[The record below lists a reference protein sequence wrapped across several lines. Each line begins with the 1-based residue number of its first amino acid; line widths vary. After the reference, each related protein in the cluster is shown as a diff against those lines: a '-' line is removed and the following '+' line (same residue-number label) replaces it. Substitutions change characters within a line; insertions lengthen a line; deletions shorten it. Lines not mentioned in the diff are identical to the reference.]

1 MRGTG
6 QNISIK
12 IRIRQNN
19 CGSESDKNEFGS
31 TILCPVFY
39 FKLKFE
45 EEKTLIKGMMHWN
58 LSPASRDVNHT
69 IKRSQKYLPNEI

>member
-1 MRGTG
+1 VDPNPTKMSSDP
-6 QNISIK
+6 QY
-12 IRIRQNN
+12 
-19 CGSESDKNEFGS
+19 CSENLY
-31 TILCPVFY
+31 LCPVFY